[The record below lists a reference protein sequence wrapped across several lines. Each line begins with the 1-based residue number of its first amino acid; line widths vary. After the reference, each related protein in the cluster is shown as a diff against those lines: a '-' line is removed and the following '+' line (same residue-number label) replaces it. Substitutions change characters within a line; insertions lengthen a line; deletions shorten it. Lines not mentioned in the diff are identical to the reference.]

1 MNHLAERI
9 FEPNI
14 THFEDLCLAV
24 FQFQFQHN
32 AIYQKY
38 CNLVGITSADLV
50 KNLNQIPY
58 LPIEF
63 FKKFEVKS
71 FESQAEKIFYSSATG
86 KQGNSLHHV
95 KDLTIYEKSFFK
107 AFEQCFGDTSDT
119 CFLGLLP
126 SYLEREG
133 SSLIYMVQKLM
144 QASKN
149 PLSGFFMFE
158 HETLQKRMLQ
168 LEKNK
173 QNYILFG
180 VSFAL
185 LDFAEKFPTQMSS
198 GKIIETGGMKGRKK
212 EITRSELIGK
222 LSKAFAT
229 DAIFSEYGMTELMSQ
244 AYAGKNGFY
253 QAPNWMQIQVV
264 DPNDP
269 FTQVPDG
276 KTGLIRIID
285 LANLYSCSFILSSD
299 LGKKQQDG
307 SFEVLGRHDR
317 SELRGCSLLAV

>member
-1 MNHLAERI
+1 MNHLASRI
-9 FEPNI
+9 FDPNI
-14 THFEDLCLAV
+14 TNFEHLCLAV
-24 FQFQFQHN
+24 FQFQYVHN
-32 AIYQKY
+32 PIYQRY
-38 CNLVGITSADLV
+38 CKLVGISDADLV
-50 KNLNQIPY
+50 KNTAEIPF

-71 FESQAEKIFYSSATG
+71 FSSEAEKVFFSSATG
-86 KQGNSLHHV
+86 KQGNSIHYV
-95 KDLTIYEKSFFK
+95 KDLSIYEKSFLETFNH
-107 AFEQCFGDTSDT
+107 FFGDTSET

-144 QASKN
+144 QSSKN
-149 PLSGFFMFE
+149 PLSGFFMYE
-158 HETLQKRMLQ
+158 HETLQKRILQ

-173 QNYILFG
+173 QKYILFG

-185 LDFAEKFPTQMSS
+185 LDFAEKFPTQILS

-212 EITRSELIGK
+212 EITRNELIGR
-222 LSKAFAT
+222 LSRAFST
-229 DAIFSEYGMTELMSQ
+229 ENIYSEYGMTELMSQ
-244 AYAGKNGFY
+244 AYAARNGLY
-253 QAPNWMQIQVV
+253 QTPNWMQVSTV

-269 FTQVPDG
+269 FTEVALG
-276 KTGLIRIID
+276 KTGLLRIID

-299 LGKKQQDG
+299 LGKKYQDG

-317 SELRGCSLLAV
+317 SEMRGCSLLAV